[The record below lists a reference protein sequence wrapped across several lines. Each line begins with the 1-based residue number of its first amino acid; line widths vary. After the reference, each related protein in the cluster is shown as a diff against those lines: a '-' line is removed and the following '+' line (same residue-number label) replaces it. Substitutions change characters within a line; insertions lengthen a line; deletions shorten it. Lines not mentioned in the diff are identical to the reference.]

1 MPDIKNSALS
11 GVISGSLTAIIFQPF
26 EYVKTKQQQPDS
38 ELVKS
43 ELSHGIK
50 RQVKLRQIIEKT
62 LIDSQNQNKYNLL
75 NLSKFWTGLTP
86 SLLRSIPVAAIYFG
100 CIDVFKHSDV
110 LGDKNKSSLLYQY
123 PLVRSFFIGALAK
136 TISDAATF
144 PLNLIKTRYESDFY
158 NYKSM
163 FGAFKSIVKDD
174 GFKGLYRGLVAT
186 LIRDVGYSGV
196 YFVLYKKIKMSL
208 NDSSQTKN
216 KTSAAYF
223 ATCAMGASVFSCLIT
238 QPPDVIRSYIQLK
251 PDEYKNFYDTAKSI
265 YAQKGIRGF
274 LVGFVP
280 RSTRRVL
287 ISIITWTLYEKLTLK
302 K

>member
-1 MPDIKNSALS
+1 MSDIKNSALS

-38 ELVKS
+38 DQVKHAAS
-43 ELSHGIK
+43 QGIK
-50 RQVKLRQIIEKT
+50 RQLKLRQIIKST
-62 LIDSQNQNKYNLL
+62 LIDAQNPNKYNLF

-86 SLLRSIPVAAIYFG
+86 SLYRSIPVAAIYFG
-100 CIDVFKHSDV
+100 CIDVFKHSNV
-110 LGDKNKSSLLYQY
+110 LGEKDKNSTLHKY

-136 TISDAATF
+136 TISDALTF

-163 FGAFKSIVKDD
+163 LGAFNSIIKSEGIP
-174 GFKGLYRGLVAT
+174 GLYRGLVAT

-196 YFVLYKKIKMSL
+196 YFVLYTKIKMSL
-208 NDSSQTKN
+208 NDSSQAKN

-223 ATCAMGASVFSCLIT
+223 ASCAMGASIFSCLIT

-251 PDEYKNFYDTAKSI
+251 PDEYKTFVGTAKSI
-265 YAQKGIRGF
+265 YRQKGVRGF

-280 RSTRRVL
+280 RSTRRVF